1 MPASLRPPRRLG
13 PSLRRC
19 HDPLDVSL
27 SPSALSLALSS
38 PWPQPPS
45 ARRRE
50 TVATVH
56 PSPCRSIQKDRRR
69 LLRRLHQ
76 SVRPREHHS
85 DVSASSSTPGTRAR
99 LRSIRRRQD
108 LPGLADLLFGIAV
121 SPCSQ
126 PLSPLCR
133 FPPLAPLATPTEA
146 RRRCASSPPWLEP
159 TSAAS
164 ESVTVLSTFAG
175 APSTPPL
182 DLPCTTTPVPSATEL
197 RPPPAIVAAVVSGLL
212 SPNRL
217 LRWMRASAS
226 NP

>member
-1 MPASLRPPRRLG
+1 M
-13 PSLRRC
+13 
-19 HDPLDVSL
+19 
-27 SPSALSLALSS
+27 
-38 PWPQPPS
+38 
-45 ARRRE
+45 
-50 TVATVH
+50 ATVH
-56 PSPCRSIQKDRRR
+56 PSPCQSIQKEWRR
-69 LLRRLHQ
+69 LLRHLHQ

-85 DVSASSSTPGTRAR
+85 DVSASSSTSGTRAR
-99 LRSIRRRQD
+99 LRSIRRCQD

-146 RRRCASSPPWLEP
+146 RRRCALSPPWLEP

-164 ESVTVLSTFAG
+164 ERVTVLSTFAG

-197 RPPPAIVAAVVSGLL
+197 RPPPAIVAPS
-212 SPNRL
+212 SPASSRPAACSVGCGTRL
-217 LRWMRASAS
+217 AARRAKPRVERSPDGESRA
-226 NP
+226 PPPPCLVAGG